1 MSGAALVPIGRLRQ
15 RLTLEAPAEVDDGA
29 GGVSRSFVA
38 LATVWAAV
46 IPTAAVEIAEADRV
60 SQRVT
65 HRITLRWR
73 AGVTAAMRFTKGAR
87 VWRIMAA
94 TDPDGT
100 RRRLDCLAEEVSP

>member
-1 MSGAALVPIGRLRQ
+1 MSGAAVMPIGRLRQ
-15 RLTLEAPAEVDDGA
+15 RLTLEAPVDVEDGA

-46 IPTAAVEIAEADRV
+46 IPTLAVEALEADRV

-87 VWRIMAA
+87 TWNILAA

-100 RRRLDCLAEEVSP
+100 RRRLNCLAEEVSP